1 MRLIIAALLGAASLV
16 PSLAPAQTAFPDPA
30 DAAASVPDVTTTS
43 AFDGYVPYRDDA
55 GPGWKQLNRDV
66 MERPAKGATKGPAT
80 GHATGHAKP
89 GNPAG
94 GVGHSMHGG
103 AGQ

>member
-1 MRLIIAALLGAASLV
+1 MRLITAALLGAAALV

-30 DAAASVPDVTTTS
+30 DAAASVPDVTVTS

-66 MERPAKGATKGPAT
+66 TARPAKGNTA
-80 GHATGHAKP
+80 GHAKP
-89 GNPAG
+89 ENAAAG
-94 GVGHSMHGG
+94 ASHSMNGG
-103 AGQ
+103 AAQ

>member
-30 DAAASVPDVTTTS
+30 DAAASVPDVTATS

-66 MERPAKGATKGPAT
+66 MERPAKGP
-80 GHATGHAKP
+80 ATGHAKP
-89 GNPAG
+89 GSPAG
-94 GVGHSMHGG
+94 GAAHSMHGG

>member
-1 MRLIIAALLGAASLV
+1 MRLITAALLGAAALV

-30 DAAASVPDVTTTS
+30 DAAAPVPDVTVTS
-43 AFDGYVPYRDDA
+43 AFDGYAPYRDDA

-66 MERPAKGATKGPAT
+66 MARPAKGGT
-80 GHATGHAKP
+80 TGHAKP
-89 GNPAG
+89 ENAAAG
-94 GVGHSMHGG
+94 AAHSMHGG

>member
-66 MERPAKGATKGPAT
+66 MERPVKAPTKGA
-80 GHATGHAKP
+80 ATGHAKP

-94 GVGHSMHGG
+94 GAAHSTHGG